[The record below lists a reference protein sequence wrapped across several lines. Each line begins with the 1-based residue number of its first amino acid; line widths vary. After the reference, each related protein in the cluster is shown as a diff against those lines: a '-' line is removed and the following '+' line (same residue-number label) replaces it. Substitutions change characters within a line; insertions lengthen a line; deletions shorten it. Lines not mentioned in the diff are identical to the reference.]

1 MSDNYI
7 KNTSYPKAVS
17 PFGLKVQLL
26 RLLWSVAR
34 VLLYI
39 PFGGRLLNWWRIFI
53 LRCFGAKIGRGSIV
67 YSSTRI
73 WGPWNM
79 EIGERTCIGPRVD
92 FYCADK
98 IIIGNKVTI
107 SQDSCLCT
115 ASHRTDDINKPW
127 FSEAIHIDD
136 YAWVCARAMVLPGCH
151 IAKGGVLGAAA
162 VLSRNIPEWEIYAGN
177 PAHFIKQ
184 RTIKQS

>member
-1 MSDNYI
+1 MNNSSKHPI
-7 KNTSYPKAVS
+7 SYPKAVS
-17 PFGLKVQLL
+17 PFGIKIQLL
-26 RLLWSVAR
+26 RLMWCVVSALFFV
-34 VLLYI
+34 
-39 PFGGRLLNWWRIFI
+39 PFRGRLLNGWRIFV
-53 LRCFGAKIGRGSIV
+53 LRCFGAKIGKGSII
-67 YSSTRI
+67 YSTARI

-107 SQDSCLCT
+107 SQDSCLYT

-127 FSEAIHIDD
+127 FSKAIHIDD

-151 IAKGGVLGAAA
+151 IAQGGVLGAAA
-162 VLSRNIPEWEIYAGN
+162 VLTRNIPEWEIYAGN